1 MEGPIPASSNPE
13 DRLSPTTYI
22 YPWQLSK
29 RGLGEQSA
37 QSREKQSISYCLDL
51 RKCGD
56 QKKLPDMVLS
66 LF

>member
-1 MEGPIPASSNPE
+1 MEGPIPASSHPE

-37 QSREKQSISYCLDL
+37 QSREEQSISYRLDL
-51 RKCGD
+51 LERGD
-56 QKKLPDMVLS
+56 QTKQPDMVLS

>member
-1 MEGPIPASSNPE
+1 MEGPIPASSHPE

-29 RGLGEQSA
+29 QRLGEQSA
-37 QSREKQSISYCLDL
+37 QSREEQSISYCLDL
-51 RKCGD
+51 LERGD
-56 QKKLPDMVLS
+56 QTKQPDMVLS